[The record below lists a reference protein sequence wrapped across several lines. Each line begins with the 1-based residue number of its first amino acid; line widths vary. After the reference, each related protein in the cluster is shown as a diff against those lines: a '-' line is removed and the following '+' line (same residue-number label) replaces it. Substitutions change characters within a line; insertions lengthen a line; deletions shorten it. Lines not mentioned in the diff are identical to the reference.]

1 MIGTIVL
8 FNNNSI
14 YAKQAIWRD
23 FDNMKDLVA
32 AIRSGEKNDNNINW
46 EKFQDSG
53 IYQNEDKDSKE
64 CLQLA
69 HKIGNNLGD
78 YEIVHC
84 FRDENYFKNK
94 YTEPETPE
102 PQPETNASLNVP
114 EPQPETNASLNVPE
128 PQPETNASLNVPEP
142 QPETNASLNV
152 PEPQPETNASLN
164 VPEPQPET
172 NASLN
177 VPEPQPETNASL
189 NVPEPQPETNAS
201 LNVPEP
207 QPETNASLNVP
218 EPQPETNASLNVP
231 EPQPETN
238 ASLNVPEPQP
248 ETNASLNVP
257 EPQPETN
264 ASLNVPE
271 PQPETNA
278 SVIITPRRI
287 DLNIT
292 VGKDPIARSENQM
305 VTVVALDPTT
315 GKVLDRVFIKLE
327 IKDPVGILVKN
338 YTGTVGN
345 LTRTFKIGENA
356 IGTFI
361 ISATAS
367 QAGVQSTKSLPFQ
380 VQ

>member
-23 FDNMKDLVA
+23 FNNMKDLVA
-32 AIRSGEKNDNNINW
+32 AIRNGEKNDDNINW

-102 PQPETNASLNVP
+102 PRPETNASLNVP

-177 VPEPQPETNASL
+177 VPEPQPETNASEI
-189 NVPEPQPETNAS
+189 V
-201 LNVPEP
+201 
-207 QPETNASLNVP
+207 
-218 EPQPETNASLNVP
+218 
-231 EPQPETN
+231 
-238 ASLNVPEPQP
+238 
-248 ETNASLNVP
+248 
-257 EPQPETN
+257 
-264 ASLNVPE
+264 
-271 PQPETNA
+271 
-278 SVIITPRRI
+278 TPRSI

-367 QAGVQSTKSLPFQ
+367 QAGFQSTKSLPFQ

>member
-23 FDNMKDLVA
+23 FNNMKDLVA
-32 AIRSGEKNDNNINW
+32 AIRNGEKNDDNINW

-128 PQPETNASLNVPEP
+128 VPETNASELV
-142 QPETNASLNV
+142 
-152 PEPQPETNASLN
+152 
-164 VPEPQPET
+164 
-172 NASLN
+172 
-177 VPEPQPETNASL
+177 
-189 NVPEPQPETNAS
+189 
-201 LNVPEP
+201 
-207 QPETNASLNVP
+207 
-218 EPQPETNASLNVP
+218 
-231 EPQPETN
+231 
-238 ASLNVPEPQP
+238 
-248 ETNASLNVP
+248 
-257 EPQPETN
+257 
-264 ASLNVPE
+264 
-271 PQPETNA
+271 
-278 SVIITPRRI
+278 TPRSI

-292 VGKDPIARSENQM
+292 VGKDPIARGENQM

-315 GKVLDRVFIKLE
+315 GKVLDLVFIKLE

-338 YTGTVGN
+338 YTDTEGN

-356 IGTFI
+356 IGTFM

-367 QAGVQSTKSLPFQ
+367 QAGVQSMKSLSFQ

>member
-8 FNNNSI
+8 VNNNSI

-46 EKFQDSG
+46 EKFQDSD
-53 IYQNEDKDSKE
+53 IYQNENKDSKE

-94 YTEPETPE
+94 YTEPETSEITE

-114 EPQPETNASLNVPE
+114 VVPETNASLNVPVV
-128 PQPETNASLNVPEP
+128 PETNASEIV
-142 QPETNASLNV
+142 
-152 PEPQPETNASLN
+152 
-164 VPEPQPET
+164 
-172 NASLN
+172 
-177 VPEPQPETNASL
+177 
-189 NVPEPQPETNAS
+189 
-201 LNVPEP
+201 
-207 QPETNASLNVP
+207 
-218 EPQPETNASLNVP
+218 
-231 EPQPETN
+231 
-238 ASLNVPEPQP
+238 
-248 ETNASLNVP
+248 
-257 EPQPETN
+257 
-264 ASLNVPE
+264 
-271 PQPETNA
+271 
-278 SVIITPRRI
+278 TPRSI

-292 VGKDPIARSENQM
+292 VGKDPITRGENQV

-315 GKVLDRVFIKLE
+315 GKDLDRVFITLE

-338 YTGTVGN
+338 YTGTEGN
-345 LTRTFKIGENA
+345 ITRTFKIGENA

-367 QAGVQSTKSLPFQ
+367 QAGVQSTKSLTFQ

>member
-46 EKFQDSG
+46 EKFQDSD
-53 IYQNEDKDSKE
+53 IFQNEDTDSKE

-84 FRDENYFKNK
+84 FRDENYFKIK
-94 YTEPETPE
+94 YTESETPE

-114 EPQPETNASLNVPE
+114 EVPETNASEIV
-128 PQPETNASLNVPEP
+128 TS
-142 QPETNASLNV
+142 
-152 PEPQPETNASLN
+152 
-164 VPEPQPET
+164 
-172 NASLN
+172 
-177 VPEPQPETNASL
+177 
-189 NVPEPQPETNAS
+189 
-201 LNVPEP
+201 
-207 QPETNASLNVP
+207 
-218 EPQPETNASLNVP
+218 
-231 EPQPETN
+231 
-238 ASLNVPEPQP
+238 
-248 ETNASLNVP
+248 
-257 EPQPETN
+257 
-264 ASLNVPE
+264 
-271 PQPETNA
+271 
-278 SVIITPRRI
+278 RI

-292 VGKDPIARSENQM
+292 VGKDPITRGENQM
-305 VTVVALDPTT
+305 VTVLALDPTT
-315 GKVLDRVFIKLE
+315 GKELDRVFIKLE
-327 IKDPVGILVKN
+327 IKDPVGILVKY
-338 YTGTVGN
+338 YTGTEGN

-356 IGTFI
+356 TGTFI

-367 QAGVQSTKSLPFQ
+367 QAGVQSTKSLTFQ

>member
-1 MIGTIVL
+1 MLNNSPSLKISLILGTIIMIGTIVL

-23 FDNMKDLVA
+23 FNNMKELVA
-32 AIRSGEKNDNNINW
+32 AIRNGEKNDNNINW

-102 PQPETNASLNVP
+102 PRPETNASLNVP
-114 EPQPETNASLNVPE
+114 EPQPETNASD
-128 PQPETNASLNVPEP
+128 
-142 QPETNASLNV
+142 
-152 PEPQPETNASLN
+152 
-164 VPEPQPET
+164 
-172 NASLN
+172 
-177 VPEPQPETNASL
+177 
-189 NVPEPQPETNAS
+189 
-201 LNVPEP
+201 
-207 QPETNASLNVP
+207 
-218 EPQPETNASLNVP
+218 
-231 EPQPETN
+231 
-238 ASLNVPEPQP
+238 
-248 ETNASLNVP
+248 
-257 EPQPETN
+257 
-264 ASLNVPE
+264 
-271 PQPETNA
+271 
-278 SVIITPRRI
+278 IITPRSI

>member
-8 FNNNSI
+8 FNNNNI

-84 FRDENYFKNK
+84 FRDANYFKNK

-114 EPQPETNASLNVPE
+114 EVPETNASELV
-128 PQPETNASLNVPEP
+128 
-142 QPETNASLNV
+142 
-152 PEPQPETNASLN
+152 
-164 VPEPQPET
+164 
-172 NASLN
+172 
-177 VPEPQPETNASL
+177 
-189 NVPEPQPETNAS
+189 
-201 LNVPEP
+201 
-207 QPETNASLNVP
+207 
-218 EPQPETNASLNVP
+218 
-231 EPQPETN
+231 
-238 ASLNVPEPQP
+238 
-248 ETNASLNVP
+248 
-257 EPQPETN
+257 
-264 ASLNVPE
+264 
-271 PQPETNA
+271 
-278 SVIITPRRI
+278 TPRSI

-292 VGKDPIARSENQM
+292 VGKDPIARGENQM

-338 YTGTVGN
+338 YTDTEGN

-356 IGTFI
+356 IGTFM

-367 QAGVQSTKSLPFQ
+367 QAGVQSMKSLSFQ

>member
-1 MIGTIVL
+1 MKISLILGTIIMIGTIVL
-8 FNNNSI
+8 VNNNSI

-46 EKFQDSG
+46 EKFQDSD
-53 IYQNEDKDSKE
+53 IYQNENKDSKE

-94 YTEPETPE
+94 YAEPETSEITEPQPESNASLNIPE
-102 PQPETNASLNVP
+102 PQPESNASLNIP
-114 EPQPETNASLNVPE
+114 EPQPESNASLNIQEV
-128 PQPETNASLNVPEP
+128 PETNASEIV
-142 QPETNASLNV
+142 
-152 PEPQPETNASLN
+152 
-164 VPEPQPET
+164 
-172 NASLN
+172 
-177 VPEPQPETNASL
+177 
-189 NVPEPQPETNAS
+189 
-201 LNVPEP
+201 
-207 QPETNASLNVP
+207 
-218 EPQPETNASLNVP
+218 
-231 EPQPETN
+231 
-238 ASLNVPEPQP
+238 
-248 ETNASLNVP
+248 
-257 EPQPETN
+257 
-264 ASLNVPE
+264 
-271 PQPETNA
+271 
-278 SVIITPRRI
+278 TPRSI

-292 VGKDPIARSENQM
+292 VGKDPITRGENQV

-315 GKVLDRVFIKLE
+315 GKDLDRVFITLE

-338 YTGTVGN
+338 YTGTEGN
-345 LTRTFKIGENA
+345 ITRTFKIGENA

-367 QAGVQSTKSLPFQ
+367 QAGVQSTKSLTFQ

>member
-1 MIGTIVL
+1 MLGTIVL
-8 FNNNSI
+8 FNNNII
-14 YAKQAIWRD
+14 YAQQAIWRD
-23 FDNMKDLVA
+23 FNNMKELVA
-32 AIRSGEKNDNNINW
+32 AIRNGEKNDNNINW

-53 IYQNEDKDSKE
+53 IYQNEDKDSTA

-94 YTEPETPE
+94 YTEPEAPE

-177 VPEPQPETNASL
+177 VPEPQPETNASEI
-189 NVPEPQPETNAS
+189 V
-201 LNVPEP
+201 
-207 QPETNASLNVP
+207 
-218 EPQPETNASLNVP
+218 
-231 EPQPETN
+231 
-238 ASLNVPEPQP
+238 
-248 ETNASLNVP
+248 
-257 EPQPETN
+257 
-264 ASLNVPE
+264 
-271 PQPETNA
+271 
-278 SVIITPRRI
+278 TPRSI

-367 QAGVQSTKSLPFQ
+367 QAGFQSTKSLPFQ

>member
-8 FNNNSI
+8 VNNNSI

-46 EKFQDSG
+46 EKFQDSD

-94 YTEPETPE
+94 YTEPETSEITE

-114 EPQPETNASLNVPE
+114 EVPETNASEIV
-128 PQPETNASLNVPEP
+128 
-142 QPETNASLNV
+142 
-152 PEPQPETNASLN
+152 
-164 VPEPQPET
+164 
-172 NASLN
+172 
-177 VPEPQPETNASL
+177 
-189 NVPEPQPETNAS
+189 
-201 LNVPEP
+201 
-207 QPETNASLNVP
+207 
-218 EPQPETNASLNVP
+218 
-231 EPQPETN
+231 
-238 ASLNVPEPQP
+238 
-248 ETNASLNVP
+248 
-257 EPQPETN
+257 
-264 ASLNVPE
+264 
-271 PQPETNA
+271 
-278 SVIITPRRI
+278 TPRSI

-292 VGKDPIARSENQM
+292 VGKNPISRGENQV
-305 VTVVALDPTT
+305 VTVVALDLTT
-315 GKVLDRVFIKLE
+315 GKELDRVFIKLE

-338 YTGTVGN
+338 YTGTEGN
-345 LTRTFKIGENA
+345 ITRAIKIGENA

-367 QAGVQSTKSLPFQ
+367 QAGLQSTKSLTFQ

>member
-8 FNNNSI
+8 VNNNSI

-46 EKFQDSG
+46 EKFQDSD

-94 YTEPETPE
+94 YTEPETSEITE
-102 PQPETNASLNVP
+102 PQPETNASLNVPEVPETNASLNVPVVPETNASLNVP

-128 PQPETNASLNVPEP
+128 VPETNASEIV
-142 QPETNASLNV
+142 
-152 PEPQPETNASLN
+152 
-164 VPEPQPET
+164 
-172 NASLN
+172 
-177 VPEPQPETNASL
+177 
-189 NVPEPQPETNAS
+189 
-201 LNVPEP
+201 
-207 QPETNASLNVP
+207 
-218 EPQPETNASLNVP
+218 
-231 EPQPETN
+231 
-238 ASLNVPEPQP
+238 
-248 ETNASLNVP
+248 
-257 EPQPETN
+257 
-264 ASLNVPE
+264 
-271 PQPETNA
+271 
-278 SVIITPRRI
+278 TPRSI

-292 VGKDPIARSENQM
+292 VGKNPISRGENQV
-305 VTVVALDPTT
+305 VTVVALDLTT
-315 GKVLDRVFIKLE
+315 GKELDRVFIKLE

-338 YTGTVGN
+338 YTGTEGN
-345 LTRTFKIGENA
+345 ITRAFKIGENA

-367 QAGVQSTKSLPFQ
+367 QAGLQSTKSLTFQ

>member
-23 FDNMKDLVA
+23 FNNMKDLVA
-32 AIRSGEKNDNNINW
+32 AIRNGEKNDDNINW

-128 PQPETNASLNVPEP
+128 PQPETNASELV
-142 QPETNASLNV
+142 
-152 PEPQPETNASLN
+152 
-164 VPEPQPET
+164 
-172 NASLN
+172 
-177 VPEPQPETNASL
+177 
-189 NVPEPQPETNAS
+189 
-201 LNVPEP
+201 
-207 QPETNASLNVP
+207 
-218 EPQPETNASLNVP
+218 
-231 EPQPETN
+231 
-238 ASLNVPEPQP
+238 
-248 ETNASLNVP
+248 
-257 EPQPETN
+257 
-264 ASLNVPE
+264 
-271 PQPETNA
+271 
-278 SVIITPRRI
+278 TPRSI

>member
-8 FNNNSI
+8 FNNNNI

-84 FRDENYFKNK
+84 FRNENYFKIK

-102 PQPETNASLNVP
+102 PQPETNASLNVL
-114 EPQPETNASLNVPE
+114 EVPETNASEIV
-128 PQPETNASLNVPEP
+128 
-142 QPETNASLNV
+142 
-152 PEPQPETNASLN
+152 
-164 VPEPQPET
+164 
-172 NASLN
+172 
-177 VPEPQPETNASL
+177 
-189 NVPEPQPETNAS
+189 
-201 LNVPEP
+201 
-207 QPETNASLNVP
+207 
-218 EPQPETNASLNVP
+218 
-231 EPQPETN
+231 
-238 ASLNVPEPQP
+238 
-248 ETNASLNVP
+248 
-257 EPQPETN
+257 
-264 ASLNVPE
+264 
-271 PQPETNA
+271 
-278 SVIITPRRI
+278 TPSSI

-292 VGKDPIARSENQM
+292 VGKDPITRGENQM
-305 VTVVALDPTT
+305 VTVLAFDPTT
-315 GKVLDRVFIKLE
+315 GKELDRVFIKLE
-327 IKDPVGILVKN
+327 IKDPVGILVKY
-338 YTGTVGN
+338 YTGTEGN

-356 IGTFI
+356 TGTFI

-367 QAGVQSTKSLPFQ
+367 QAGVQSTKSLTFQ

>member
-23 FDNMKDLVA
+23 FNNMKDLVA
-32 AIRSGEKNDNNINW
+32 AIRNGEKNDNNINW

-102 PQPETNASLNVP
+102 PRPETNASLNVP
-114 EPQPETNASLNVPE
+114 EPQPETNASD
-128 PQPETNASLNVPEP
+128 
-142 QPETNASLNV
+142 
-152 PEPQPETNASLN
+152 
-164 VPEPQPET
+164 
-172 NASLN
+172 
-177 VPEPQPETNASL
+177 
-189 NVPEPQPETNAS
+189 
-201 LNVPEP
+201 
-207 QPETNASLNVP
+207 
-218 EPQPETNASLNVP
+218 
-231 EPQPETN
+231 
-238 ASLNVPEPQP
+238 
-248 ETNASLNVP
+248 
-257 EPQPETN
+257 
-264 ASLNVPE
+264 
-271 PQPETNA
+271 
-278 SVIITPRRI
+278 IITPRSI

>member
-8 FNNNSI
+8 VNNNSI

-46 EKFQDSG
+46 EKFQDSD

-94 YTEPETPE
+94 YTESETPE

-114 EPQPETNASLNVPE
+114 EVPETNASEIV
-128 PQPETNASLNVPEP
+128 
-142 QPETNASLNV
+142 
-152 PEPQPETNASLN
+152 
-164 VPEPQPET
+164 
-172 NASLN
+172 
-177 VPEPQPETNASL
+177 
-189 NVPEPQPETNAS
+189 
-201 LNVPEP
+201 
-207 QPETNASLNVP
+207 
-218 EPQPETNASLNVP
+218 
-231 EPQPETN
+231 
-238 ASLNVPEPQP
+238 
-248 ETNASLNVP
+248 
-257 EPQPETN
+257 
-264 ASLNVPE
+264 
-271 PQPETNA
+271 
-278 SVIITPRRI
+278 TPRSI

-292 VGKDPIARSENQM
+292 VGKNPISRGENQV

-315 GKVLDRVFIKLE
+315 GKDLDRVFITLE

-338 YTGTVGN
+338 YTGTEGN
-345 LTRTFKIGENA
+345 ITRAFKIGENA

-367 QAGVQSTKSLPFQ
+367 QAGLQSTKSLTFQ

>member
-23 FDNMKDLVA
+23 FNNMKELVA
-32 AIRSGEKNDNNINW
+32 AIRNGEKNDNNINW

-94 YTEPETPE
+94 YTEPEAPE
-102 PQPETNASLNVP
+102 PQPETDASLIVP

-218 EPQPETNASLNVP
+218 GPQPETHASEIV
-231 EPQPETN
+231 
-238 ASLNVPEPQP
+238 
-248 ETNASLNVP
+248 
-257 EPQPETN
+257 
-264 ASLNVPE
+264 
-271 PQPETNA
+271 
-278 SVIITPRRI
+278 TPRSI

-292 VGKDPIARSENQM
+292 VGKDPIARSEKQM

>member
-8 FNNNSI
+8 VNNNSI

-32 AIRSGEKNDNNINW
+32 TIRSGEKNDNNINW
-46 EKFQDSG
+46 EKFQDSD

-94 YTEPETPE
+94 YTEPETSEITE

-114 EPQPETNASLNVPE
+114 EPQPEINASLNVPE
-128 PQPETNASLNVPEP
+128 VPEINASLNVPEV
-142 QPETNASLNV
+142 PEINASEIV
-152 PEPQPETNASLN
+152 
-164 VPEPQPET
+164 
-172 NASLN
+172 
-177 VPEPQPETNASL
+177 
-189 NVPEPQPETNAS
+189 
-201 LNVPEP
+201 
-207 QPETNASLNVP
+207 
-218 EPQPETNASLNVP
+218 
-231 EPQPETN
+231 
-238 ASLNVPEPQP
+238 
-248 ETNASLNVP
+248 
-257 EPQPETN
+257 
-264 ASLNVPE
+264 
-271 PQPETNA
+271 
-278 SVIITPRRI
+278 TPRSI

-292 VGKDPIARSENQM
+292 VGKNPISRGENQV
-305 VTVVALDPTT
+305 VTVVALDLTT
-315 GKVLDRVFIKLE
+315 GKELDRVFIKLE

-338 YTGTVGN
+338 YTGTEGN
-345 LTRTFKIGENA
+345 ITRTFKIGENA

-367 QAGVQSTKSLPFQ
+367 QAGVQSTKSLTFQ

>member
-8 FNNNSI
+8 VNNNSI

-46 EKFQDSG
+46 EKFQDSD
-53 IYQNEDKDSKE
+53 IYQNENKDSKE

-102 PQPETNASLNVP
+102 IT
-114 EPQPETNASLNVPE
+114 EPQPETNASLNVPVV
-128 PQPETNASLNVPEP
+128 PETNVSEIV
-142 QPETNASLNV
+142 
-152 PEPQPETNASLN
+152 
-164 VPEPQPET
+164 
-172 NASLN
+172 
-177 VPEPQPETNASL
+177 
-189 NVPEPQPETNAS
+189 
-201 LNVPEP
+201 
-207 QPETNASLNVP
+207 
-218 EPQPETNASLNVP
+218 
-231 EPQPETN
+231 
-238 ASLNVPEPQP
+238 
-248 ETNASLNVP
+248 
-257 EPQPETN
+257 
-264 ASLNVPE
+264 
-271 PQPETNA
+271 
-278 SVIITPRRI
+278 TPRSI

-292 VGKDPIARSENQM
+292 VGKDTITRGENQV

-315 GKVLDRVFIKLE
+315 GKELDRVFITLE
-327 IKDPVGILVKN
+327 IKDPLGILVKN
-338 YTGTVGN
+338 YTGTEGN
-345 LTRTFKIGENA
+345 ITRTFKIGENA

-367 QAGVQSTKSLPFQ
+367 QAGVQSTKSLTFQ

>member
-1 MIGTIVL
+1 MNNSPSLKVSLILATIILIGTIVL
-8 FNNNSI
+8 VNNNNTFG
-14 YAKQAIWRD
+14 KQAIWRD
-23 FDNMKDLVA
+23 FNNMKELVA
-32 AIRSGEKNDNNINW
+32 AIRNGEKNDNNINW

-102 PQPETNASLNVP
+102 PQPETNASEIV
-114 EPQPETNASLNVPE
+114 
-128 PQPETNASLNVPEP
+128 
-142 QPETNASLNV
+142 
-152 PEPQPETNASLN
+152 
-164 VPEPQPET
+164 
-172 NASLN
+172 
-177 VPEPQPETNASL
+177 
-189 NVPEPQPETNAS
+189 
-201 LNVPEP
+201 
-207 QPETNASLNVP
+207 
-218 EPQPETNASLNVP
+218 
-231 EPQPETN
+231 
-238 ASLNVPEPQP
+238 
-248 ETNASLNVP
+248 
-257 EPQPETN
+257 
-264 ASLNVPE
+264 
-271 PQPETNA
+271 
-278 SVIITPRRI
+278 TPRSI

>member
-8 FNNNSI
+8 VNNNSI

-46 EKFQDSG
+46 EKFQDSD
-53 IYQNEDKDSKE
+53 IYQNENKDSKE

-94 YTEPETPE
+94 YTEPETSEITEPQPESSASLNIPE
-102 PQPETNASLNVP
+102 PQPESNASLNIP
-114 EPQPETNASLNVPE
+114 EPQPESNASLNIPE
-128 PQPETNASLNVPEP
+128 PQPESNASLNIQEV
-142 QPETNASLNV
+142 PETNASEIV
-152 PEPQPETNASLN
+152 
-164 VPEPQPET
+164 
-172 NASLN
+172 
-177 VPEPQPETNASL
+177 
-189 NVPEPQPETNAS
+189 
-201 LNVPEP
+201 
-207 QPETNASLNVP
+207 
-218 EPQPETNASLNVP
+218 
-231 EPQPETN
+231 
-238 ASLNVPEPQP
+238 
-248 ETNASLNVP
+248 
-257 EPQPETN
+257 
-264 ASLNVPE
+264 
-271 PQPETNA
+271 
-278 SVIITPRRI
+278 TPRSI

-292 VGKDPIARSENQM
+292 VGKDPITRGENQV

-315 GKVLDRVFIKLE
+315 GKDLDRVFITLE

-338 YTGTVGN
+338 YTGTEGN
-345 LTRTFKIGENA
+345 ITRTFKIGENA

-367 QAGVQSTKSLPFQ
+367 QAGVQSTKSLTFQ

>member
-1 MIGTIVL
+1 MKISLILGTIIMIGTIVL
-8 FNNNSI
+8 VNNNSI

-46 EKFQDSG
+46 EKFQDSD
-53 IYQNEDKDSKE
+53 IYQNENKDSKE

-94 YTEPETPE
+94 YTEPETSEITE

-114 EPQPETNASLNVPE
+114 VVPETNVSEIV
-128 PQPETNASLNVPEP
+128 
-142 QPETNASLNV
+142 
-152 PEPQPETNASLN
+152 
-164 VPEPQPET
+164 
-172 NASLN
+172 
-177 VPEPQPETNASL
+177 
-189 NVPEPQPETNAS
+189 
-201 LNVPEP
+201 
-207 QPETNASLNVP
+207 
-218 EPQPETNASLNVP
+218 
-231 EPQPETN
+231 
-238 ASLNVPEPQP
+238 
-248 ETNASLNVP
+248 
-257 EPQPETN
+257 
-264 ASLNVPE
+264 
-271 PQPETNA
+271 
-278 SVIITPRRI
+278 TPRSI

-292 VGKDPIARSENQM
+292 VGKDTITRGENQV

-315 GKVLDRVFIKLE
+315 GKELDRVFITLE
-327 IKDPVGILVKN
+327 IKDPLGILVKN
-338 YTGTVGN
+338 YTGTEGN
-345 LTRTFKIGENA
+345 ITRTFKIGENA

-367 QAGVQSTKSLPFQ
+367 QAGVQSTKSLTFQ

>member
-23 FDNMKDLVA
+23 FNNMKDLVA
-32 AIRSGEKNDNNINW
+32 AIRNGEKNDDNINW

-94 YTEPETPE
+94 YTEPEAPEPQPETNASLNIPEPQPETNASLNIPE

-207 QPETNASLNVP
+207 QPETNASEIV
-218 EPQPETNASLNVP
+218 
-231 EPQPETN
+231 
-238 ASLNVPEPQP
+238 
-248 ETNASLNVP
+248 
-257 EPQPETN
+257 
-264 ASLNVPE
+264 
-271 PQPETNA
+271 
-278 SVIITPRRI
+278 TPRSI

-367 QAGVQSTKSLPFQ
+367 QAGFQSTKSLPFQ

>member
-8 FNNNSI
+8 VNNNSL

-46 EKFQDSG
+46 EKFQDSD
-53 IYQNEDKDSKE
+53 IYRNENKDSKE

-94 YTEPETPE
+94 YTEPETSEITEPRPESNASLNVPE
-102 PQPETNASLNVP
+102 PEPESNASLNVP
-114 EPQPETNASLNVPE
+114 EPQPESNASFNIQEV
-128 PQPETNASLNVPEP
+128 PETNASEIV
-142 QPETNASLNV
+142 
-152 PEPQPETNASLN
+152 
-164 VPEPQPET
+164 
-172 NASLN
+172 
-177 VPEPQPETNASL
+177 
-189 NVPEPQPETNAS
+189 
-201 LNVPEP
+201 
-207 QPETNASLNVP
+207 
-218 EPQPETNASLNVP
+218 
-231 EPQPETN
+231 
-238 ASLNVPEPQP
+238 
-248 ETNASLNVP
+248 
-257 EPQPETN
+257 
-264 ASLNVPE
+264 
-271 PQPETNA
+271 
-278 SVIITPRRI
+278 TPRSI

-292 VGKDPIARSENQM
+292 VGKDPITRGENQV

-315 GKVLDRVFIKLE
+315 GKGLDRVFITLE

-338 YTGTVGN
+338 YTGTEGN
-345 LTRTFKIGENA
+345 ITRTFKIGENA

-367 QAGVQSTKSLPFQ
+367 QAGVQSTKSLTFQ

>member
-8 FNNNSI
+8 VNNNNI

-46 EKFQDSG
+46 EKFQDSD
-53 IYQNEDKDSKE
+53 IYQNENKDSKE

-94 YTEPETPE
+94 YTEPETSEITEPQPESNASLNIPE
-102 PQPETNASLNVP
+102 PQPESNASLNIQEV
-114 EPQPETNASLNVPE
+114 PETNASEIV
-128 PQPETNASLNVPEP
+128 
-142 QPETNASLNV
+142 
-152 PEPQPETNASLN
+152 
-164 VPEPQPET
+164 
-172 NASLN
+172 
-177 VPEPQPETNASL
+177 
-189 NVPEPQPETNAS
+189 
-201 LNVPEP
+201 
-207 QPETNASLNVP
+207 
-218 EPQPETNASLNVP
+218 
-231 EPQPETN
+231 
-238 ASLNVPEPQP
+238 
-248 ETNASLNVP
+248 
-257 EPQPETN
+257 
-264 ASLNVPE
+264 
-271 PQPETNA
+271 
-278 SVIITPRRI
+278 TPRSI

-292 VGKDPIARSENQM
+292 VGKDPITRGENQA
-305 VTVVALDPTT
+305 VTVLALDPTT
-315 GKVLDRVFIKLE
+315 GKDLDRVFITLE

-338 YTGTVGN
+338 YTGTEGN
-345 LTRTFKIGENA
+345 ITRTFKIGENA

-367 QAGVQSTKSLPFQ
+367 QAGVQSTKSLTFQ

>member
-46 EKFQDSG
+46 EKFQDSD

-84 FRDENYFKNK
+84 FRNENYFKIK

-114 EPQPETNASLNVPE
+114 EPQPETNASLNVLE
-128 PQPETNASLNVPEP
+128 VPETNASEIV
-142 QPETNASLNV
+142 
-152 PEPQPETNASLN
+152 
-164 VPEPQPET
+164 
-172 NASLN
+172 
-177 VPEPQPETNASL
+177 
-189 NVPEPQPETNAS
+189 
-201 LNVPEP
+201 
-207 QPETNASLNVP
+207 
-218 EPQPETNASLNVP
+218 
-231 EPQPETN
+231 
-238 ASLNVPEPQP
+238 
-248 ETNASLNVP
+248 
-257 EPQPETN
+257 
-264 ASLNVPE
+264 
-271 PQPETNA
+271 
-278 SVIITPRRI
+278 TPRSI

-315 GKVLDRVFIKLE
+315 GKELDRVFIKLE
-327 IKDPVGILVKN
+327 IKDPVGILVKY
-338 YTGTVGN
+338 YTGTEGS

-356 IGTFI
+356 TGTFI

-367 QAGVQSTKSLPFQ
+367 QAGVQSTKSHTFQ

>member
-1 MIGTIVL
+1 MRISLILGTIIMIGTIVL
-8 FNNNSI
+8 VNNNSI

-46 EKFQDSG
+46 EKFQDSD

-94 YTEPETPE
+94 YTEPETSEITE

-114 EPQPETNASLNVPE
+114 EVPETNASLNVPE
-128 PQPETNASLNVPEP
+128 VPETNASLNVPEV
-142 QPETNASLNV
+142 PETNASEIV
-152 PEPQPETNASLN
+152 
-164 VPEPQPET
+164 
-172 NASLN
+172 
-177 VPEPQPETNASL
+177 
-189 NVPEPQPETNAS
+189 
-201 LNVPEP
+201 
-207 QPETNASLNVP
+207 
-218 EPQPETNASLNVP
+218 
-231 EPQPETN
+231 
-238 ASLNVPEPQP
+238 
-248 ETNASLNVP
+248 
-257 EPQPETN
+257 
-264 ASLNVPE
+264 
-271 PQPETNA
+271 
-278 SVIITPRRI
+278 TPRSI

-292 VGKDPIARSENQM
+292 VGKNPISRGENQV
-305 VTVVALDPTT
+305 VTVVALDLTT
-315 GKVLDRVFIKLE
+315 GKELDRVFIKLE

-338 YTGTVGN
+338 YTGTEGN
-345 LTRTFKIGENA
+345 ITRAFKIGENA

-367 QAGVQSTKSLPFQ
+367 QAGLQSTKSLTFQ

>member
-8 FNNNSI
+8 VNNNSI

-32 AIRSGEKNDNNINW
+32 TIRSGEKNDNNINW
-46 EKFQDSG
+46 EKFQDSD

-94 YTEPETPE
+94 YTEPETSEITE
-102 PQPETNASLNVP
+102 PQPETNASLNVPEVPETNASLNVP

-128 PQPETNASLNVPEP
+128 PQPEINASLNVPEV
-142 QPETNASLNV
+142 PEINASLNV
-152 PEPQPETNASLN
+152 PEVPEINASEI
-164 VPEPQPET
+164 V
-172 NASLN
+172 
-177 VPEPQPETNASL
+177 
-189 NVPEPQPETNAS
+189 
-201 LNVPEP
+201 
-207 QPETNASLNVP
+207 
-218 EPQPETNASLNVP
+218 
-231 EPQPETN
+231 
-238 ASLNVPEPQP
+238 
-248 ETNASLNVP
+248 
-257 EPQPETN
+257 
-264 ASLNVPE
+264 
-271 PQPETNA
+271 
-278 SVIITPRRI
+278 TPRSI

-292 VGKDPIARSENQM
+292 VGKNPISRGENQV
-305 VTVVALDPTT
+305 VTVVALDLTT
-315 GKVLDRVFIKLE
+315 GKELDRVFIKLE

-338 YTGTVGN
+338 YTGTEGN
-345 LTRTFKIGENA
+345 ITRAFKIGENA

-367 QAGVQSTKSLPFQ
+367 QAGLQSTKSLTFQ

>member
-32 AIRSGEKNDNNINW
+32 AIKSGEKNDDNINW

-84 FRDENYFKNK
+84 FRDANYFKNK

-114 EPQPETNASLNVPE
+114 EVPETNASELV
-128 PQPETNASLNVPEP
+128 
-142 QPETNASLNV
+142 
-152 PEPQPETNASLN
+152 
-164 VPEPQPET
+164 
-172 NASLN
+172 
-177 VPEPQPETNASL
+177 
-189 NVPEPQPETNAS
+189 
-201 LNVPEP
+201 
-207 QPETNASLNVP
+207 
-218 EPQPETNASLNVP
+218 
-231 EPQPETN
+231 
-238 ASLNVPEPQP
+238 
-248 ETNASLNVP
+248 
-257 EPQPETN
+257 
-264 ASLNVPE
+264 
-271 PQPETNA
+271 
-278 SVIITPRRI
+278 TPRSI

-292 VGKDPIARSENQM
+292 VGKDPIARGENQM

-338 YTGTVGN
+338 YTDTEGN

-356 IGTFI
+356 IGTFM

-367 QAGVQSTKSLPFQ
+367 QAGVQSMKSLSFQ

>member
-46 EKFQDSG
+46 EKFQDSD
-53 IYQNEDKDSKE
+53 IYQNEDTDSKE

-84 FRDENYFKNK
+84 FRDENYFKIK

-177 VPEPQPETNASL
+177 VPEVPETNASEI
-189 NVPEPQPETNAS
+189 V
-201 LNVPEP
+201 
-207 QPETNASLNVP
+207 
-218 EPQPETNASLNVP
+218 
-231 EPQPETN
+231 
-238 ASLNVPEPQP
+238 
-248 ETNASLNVP
+248 
-257 EPQPETN
+257 
-264 ASLNVPE
+264 
-271 PQPETNA
+271 
-278 SVIITPRRI
+278 TPRI

-292 VGKDPIARSENQM
+292 VGKDPITRGENQM
-305 VTVVALDPTT
+305 VTVLALDPTT
-315 GKVLDRVFIKLE
+315 GKELDRVFIKLE
-327 IKDPVGILVKN
+327 IKDPVGILVKY
-338 YTGTVGN
+338 YTGTEGN

-356 IGTFI
+356 TGTFI

-367 QAGVQSTKSLPFQ
+367 QAGVQSTKSLTFQ

>member
-8 FNNNSI
+8 VNNNSI

-23 FDNMKDLVA
+23 FDNIKDLVA

-46 EKFQDSG
+46 EKFQDSD
-53 IYQNEDKDSKE
+53 IYQNENKDSKE

-94 YTEPETPE
+94 YTEPETSEIREPQPESNASLNIPE
-102 PQPETNASLNVP
+102 PQPESNASLNIQEV
-114 EPQPETNASLNVPE
+114 PETNASEIV
-128 PQPETNASLNVPEP
+128 
-142 QPETNASLNV
+142 
-152 PEPQPETNASLN
+152 
-164 VPEPQPET
+164 
-172 NASLN
+172 
-177 VPEPQPETNASL
+177 
-189 NVPEPQPETNAS
+189 
-201 LNVPEP
+201 
-207 QPETNASLNVP
+207 
-218 EPQPETNASLNVP
+218 
-231 EPQPETN
+231 
-238 ASLNVPEPQP
+238 
-248 ETNASLNVP
+248 
-257 EPQPETN
+257 
-264 ASLNVPE
+264 
-271 PQPETNA
+271 
-278 SVIITPRRI
+278 TPRSI

-292 VGKDPIARSENQM
+292 VGKDPITRGENQV

-315 GKVLDRVFIKLE
+315 GKDLDRVFITLE

-338 YTGTVGN
+338 YTGTEGN
-345 LTRTFKIGENA
+345 ITRTFKIGENA

-367 QAGVQSTKSLPFQ
+367 QAGVQSTKSLTFQ